1 MKILIRNGHVIDPA
15 SGLDAVRDVYVAA
28 GHVVALGG
36 APDDFH
42 ANQVIDAAGLVVCPG
57 LVDLAVRLREPG
69 LEYRATLESEMHAAA
84 VGGIT
89 SLACPPDTDPP
100 LDEPGLVEMLKFRA
114 KHMPGPRVYPIG
126 ALTRQLKGE
135 RLTEMAELHEAGCMA
150 FSQVDAPLVDT
161 QVLLRAMEYAKTF
174 ELPLWLRP
182 QDPHL
187 AREGVAHDGVVAARL
202 GLPPIPVPAETVAIS
217 SILLLVRE
225 TGARVHLA
233 RLSSRAGIEMVRQAK
248 RDGLPITCDVG
259 IHHVH
264 LSEMDTADFNA
275 HCHLIPPL
283 RSQRDRDAIRKG
295 LADGTIDALCSDHA
309 PVDDDAKELP
319 FQEAQPG
326 ATGVELLLPLTLKWA
341 RETGLSLAQALDFVT
356 RRPASILGVD
366 AGRIT
371 IGGPA
376 DLCLFDP
383 DATWIVSPSNLA
395 SLGKNSPY
403 LGLEMEGRVQYTLI
417 DGHLDFR
424 RDTGRPNHS
433 MPRT

>member
-1 MKILIRNGHVIDPA
+1 MKIHIKNGRLIDPKN
-15 SGLDAVRDVYVAA
+15 GVDAKRDVFVAA
-28 GHVVALGG
+28 GKIVAIGD
-36 APDDFH
+36 APAGFT
-42 ANQVIDAAGLVVCPG
+42 ANRVIDATGRVVCPG
-57 LVDLAVRLREPG
+57 LVDLSARLREPG
-69 LEYRATLESEMHAAA
+69 YEYIATLESEMNAA
-84 VGGIT
+84 VAGGVT
-89 SLACPPDTDPP
+89 RLACPPDTDPP

-114 KHMPGPRVYPIG
+114 KHMPGPRVFPVG

-135 RLTEMAELHEAGCMA
+135 RLTEMAELNEAGCMA
-150 FSQVDAPLVDT
+150 FSQADAPLIDT

-217 SILLLVRE
+217 TILLLVRE

-233 RLSSRAGIEMVRQAK
+233 RLSSRAGVEMVRRAK
-248 RDGLPITCDVG
+248 QDGLPITCDVNL
-259 IHHVH
+259 HHIH

-283 RSQRDRDAIRKG
+283 RSQRDRDAIRAG
-295 LADGTIDALCSDHA
+295 LLDGTIDAVCSDHA

-319 FQEAQPG
+319 FQEAEPG

-341 RETGLSLAQALDFVT
+341 REAGLSLSQALGYIT
-356 RRPASILGVD
+356 HRPASILGVD
-366 AGRIT
+366 AGRIAA
-371 IGGPA
+371 GRPA

-383 DATWIVSPSNLA
+383 DAAWIVSPSNLA
-395 SLGKNSPY
+395 SLGKNSPF
-403 LGLEMEGRVQYTLI
+403 LGLEMQGRVQYTMI

-424 RDTGRPNHS
+424 RDGLKAVPHG
-433 MPRT
+433 